1 MRRPPPIAVPVACAL
16 LFALCP
22 RPAGAAEEFAF
33 YHENVMGTSLELR
46 VRADSEAAVAW
57 AEGRVLA
64 EIDRLCKVLSGYDP
78 DSELSRWL
86 RTPGAPARVST
97 ELFEVLQASDRWRAA
112 TAGAFDPR
120 VEALT
125 RLWAG
130 SARQGRLP
138 TVAEVTSARALMG
151 RDAWRLDP
159 GSRTA
164 ARLPGGPVSL
174 DGIAKGYIV
183 GKACDAALDRAR
195 GVRGLLLNV
204 GGDLRARGESA
215 ATVAVVDPRHD
226 SETSEPLTY
235 IAVRDRS
242 VSTSGR
248 SQRGFRIDGRWYS
261 HIFDPRTGLP
271 ADGVAGA
278 TVVSEVAADA
288 DALATAFNVLPV
300 AESLALAASLPGV
313 ECLIVAA
320 DGRVS
325 RSAGWG
331 RYEVPPPTR
340 LALAGAGQGAAKEGE
355 GGKAPAKD
363 GTWDTD
369 YELAVTF
376 EINRPEAEV
385 GRYRR
390 PYVAIWVEDKD
401 GFPVRTLALW
411 VSVGGSGPFQ
421 WLPDLKRWY
430 RSDQARKLVDK
441 TELVLTMARP
451 TRPTGKYT
459 VVWDGKDDHDKLVD
473 AGEYTLFIDAA
484 REHGTYQN
492 MRTQLNI
499 AGKPFA
505 EELKGNVE
513 IRSASIE
520 YRRKGPG
527 K

>member
-1 MRRPPPIAVPVACAL
+1 LSRARRITAHLLGACLVGLSAPPV
-16 LFALCP
+16 
-22 RPAGAAEEFAF
+22 GAAEEFAF

-46 VRADSEAAVAW
+46 VRADSEAAAVW

-86 RTPGAPARVST
+86 RAPGEPAAISP
-97 ELFEVLQASDRWRAA
+97 ELFEVLQAADRWRAA

-138 TVAEVTSARALMG
+138 TPAEVASARALMV

-159 GSRTA
+159 ASRTA

-195 GVRGLLLNV
+195 GVRGVLLNV

-278 TVVSEVAADA
+278 TVVAEAAADA

-300 AESLALAASLPGV
+300 EESLALAASLPGV
-313 ECLIVAA
+313 GCLIVAA

-340 LALAGAGQGAAKEGE
+340 LALAGAKQEAE
-355 GGKAPAKD
+355 KA

-369 YELAVTF
+369 FEMAVKF
-376 EINRPEAEV
+376 EIGTPGG
-385 GRYRR
+385 GRGGRR
-390 PYVAIWVEDKD
+390 PYVAIWVENTD
-401 GFPVRTLALW
+401 GFPVRTLLLW
-411 VSVGGSGPFQ
+411 GRGR
-421 WLPDLKRWY
+421 WRTDLKRWTLN
-430 RSDQARKLVDK
+430 DQARRQVDTTDLVA
-441 TELVLTMARP
+441 TVARP
-451 TRPTGKYT
+451 TRPPGKYEA
-459 VVWDGKDDHDKLVD
+459 VWDGKDDHGKRLD
-473 AGEYTLFIDAA
+473 AGPYEVFVEVV
-484 REHGTYQN
+484 REHGTYQLI
-492 MRTQLNI
+492 R
-499 AGKPFA
+499 KPVTVGNQPFV
-505 EELKGNVE
+505 EDLKGNVE
-513 IRSASIE
+513 VKSASIE
-520 YRRKGPG
+520 YRKKASPT
-527 K
+527 KP